1 MIHLDF
7 PSSTIQKVFSYVE
20 EYKSNGKYPEIE
32 ENDFFEIIP
41 LVLELQIDSLIK
53 HLAPLIGQNIKKMSD
68 RLINM
73 IPSEIEPLI
82 IDNIPISVLD
92 PDFFL
97 EHFDVNEL
105 IRKMEVS
112 YIWNTPPLNPFTS
125 VFEYKEHDPVC
136 RLANT
141 FANLSF
147 DRFGD
152 SKFVKENATSL
163 WTKSAVNLQGFKQ
176 LRSLKIYEAD
186 DIDYFWYSL
195 TPTLVRLDINQC
207 KLKDYHL
214 QQLFSWLPN
223 SNIVFLSLRDSRI
236 GQKGCALLNDY
247 LRKHLDTSLQYIDI
261 GLNSIGGDEISRFLD
276 IVSYSTLKGVCVDG
290 NFFVPSSNELGNL
303 QKLRMPTLSLRSL
316 HWDDATVVVIN
327 QVLQQDFI
335 DWIDLSAQVTHQN
348 SDPDL
353 SGSMAELLFNNS
365 SESITKLIFANHRLD
380 HIDFNVFVRL
390 HNLRY
395 LCLANSTLDPGEIDT
410 LCPLIANLETL
421 DLSYNNLNFRTNN
434 FLTCCAQSKS
444 LRELNL
450 TNNNLI
456 SKNFTFFDELKENRS
471 QIKKLYI
478 ANCGLKQ
485 KQSLSFVQ
493 LIASGAMDLEEL
505 DVSSNDLFHVKHN
518 VNSDTKTHIKRLN
531 IGGNQPKFE
540 ALQEFLSHVEGI
552 KYIDIDYVP
561 FSIASKIAY
570 LLKGVCVIRISYLS
584 GSKLDD
590 IIKLVKDSQ
599 CHALWTVNSM
609 SGRLFQKLML
619 HWAEMPS
626 LLYMHVEEGM
636 KPLQTSKIPLLF
648 EDRK

>member
-1 MIHLDF
+1 MINLDF
-7 PSSTIQKVFSYVE
+7 PSSTIHKVFSCVE
-20 EYKSNGKYPEIE
+20 EFKATGKYPDIE

-41 LVLELQIDSLIK
+41 LVLELQIDSFIK
-53 HLAPLIGQNIKKMSD
+53 YLAPLIGQNITKLSD
-68 RLINM
+68 RLLNL
-73 IPSEIEPLI
+73 IPKDIEPLI
-82 IDNIPISVLD
+82 VDNIPISVLD
-92 PDFFL
+92 PDFFI
-97 EHFDVNEL
+97 EHFDINEL

-125 VFEYKEHDPVC
+125 VFEYKEEDPIC

-141 FANLSF
+141 FVNLSY
-147 DRFGD
+147 DRFGN
-152 SKFVKENATSL
+152 SNFVKEYATCI
-163 WTKSAVNLQGFKQ
+163 WTKNPGNFQEYKQ
-176 LRSLKIYEAD
+176 LKVLKIYEAD
-186 DIDYFWYSL
+186 DLDYFMYSL
-195 TPTLVRLDINQC
+195 TPTLIRLDINQC
-207 KLKDYHL
+207 RLKANHL
-214 QQLFSWLPN
+214 QQLFSYLPT

-236 GQKGCALLNDY
+236 GQKGCEMLNEY
-247 LRKHLDTSLQYIDI
+247 LRKHLRTSLQYLDI

-276 IVSYSTLKGVCVDG
+276 IVSISSLRGVCVDG

-303 QKLRMPTLSLRSL
+303 QKLRMPILSLRSL

-335 DWIDLSAQVTHQN
+335 EWVDLSAQVTHQN

-353 SGSMAELLFNNS
+353 SGSMAELLFNKS

-380 HIDFNVFVRL
+380 HMNFDVIVRL
-390 HNLRY
+390 HNLKY
-395 LCLANSTLDPGEIDT
+395 LSLANSTLDPSEIDT

-434 FLTCCAQSKS
+434 FLTCCAQSKT

-450 TNNNLI
+450 TNNNLV
-456 SKNFTFFDELKENRS
+456 SKNFTFFDELRENKS

-478 ANCGLKQ
+478 SNCGLKQ
-485 KQSLSFVQ
+485 KQSFSFIQ
-493 LIASGAMDLEEL
+493 LIASGEMNLEEL
-505 DVSSNDLFHVKHN
+505 DASSNDLFHMKHN
-518 VNSDTKTHIKRLN
+518 IQSDTKTHIKRLN

-540 ALQEFLSHVEGI
+540 ALHEFLSFVEGL

-561 FSIASKIAY
+561 FSIASKVAY

-590 IIKLVKDSQ
+590 IIKLIKDSQ
-599 CHALWTVNSM
+599 CHVLWAVNSM
-609 SGRLFQKLML
+609 NGRVFQQLML
-619 HWAEMPS
+619 HWADLPS
-626 LLYMHVEEGM
+626 LLYMHVEESM
-636 KPLQTSKIPLLF
+636 KPLKSTKIPLLY